1 MTSTELSDDGGM
13 VVPSLRA
20 VADYLRV
27 AGWSLEDQD
36 QRTSLWRPASADDS
50 DPLVIVLPVRQ
61 EAGDYADRVE
71 AAIRV
76 LSFAEQRLPDEI
88 TSDIRFGGAD
98 TVAVRMTPDAP
109 SGEAPLTVVHSAVT
123 ALRDFVVGSAAAI
136 EIHDLVLPSHRPQW
150 AESYAGKVRLST
162 RPGSFVLNL
171 ALPLVVD
178 LGESAAED
186 DAPEQLSFALPPQP
200 FGRRVSSRMLQATQA
215 ARQLADA
222 VSVGDRPLRAFG
234 ETQAKLA
241 ANATELSA
249 LKALGGPEYGLY
261 QLRFTQSPLAGRRSQ
276 PVNLRITPGQQRI
289 LGEASDFLR
298 TRQPRSGVTVQGL
311 VVRLHRSSA
320 YGPGDVVVEGID
332 DDSGTTRRYRMELTA
347 GDYIDALRAHRNG
360 LQVSVTGDREERGT
374 HLHLRR
380 LMSFSVIPGL
390 EYEGESDLPEGWAP
404 GILSLPDDIL
414 RDSTKTTRKH
424 AAWLTRGG
432 EAGEREE
439 RALAE
444 GLVFI
449 GWPEL
454 GDITGCTGREDL
466 REAVRE
472 AYPEISD
479 KIIGNWTGQLW
490 RFTQQMQ
497 PGDLVVMPMHTS
509 PGRVAIGQIT
519 GPYEYRPAEDPG
531 FRHVRRVTWMR
542 TDVPRESFQPDLRNS
557 IGSLLTVCELARN
570 NAASRIQHLAE
581 TGTDPNADGSEE
593 ITSSEEL
600 LADAAS
606 RAPANPRQLTIRN
619 LLLHWGRTRRTSSA
633 VSAITDDL
641 AKVGLT
647 TSPPFADGD
656 MEDEIEIIP
665 IAEPG
670 AKESRRD

>member
-1 MTSTELSDDGGM
+1 
-13 VVPSLRA
+13 
-20 VADYLRV
+20 
-27 AGWSLEDQD
+27 
-36 QRTSLWRPASADDS
+36 
-50 DPLVIVLPVRQ
+50 
-61 EAGDYADRVE
+61 
-71 AAIRV
+71 
-76 LSFAEQRLPDEI
+76 
-88 TSDIRFGGAD
+88 
-98 TVAVRMTPDAP
+98 MTPDAP
-109 SGEAPLTVVHSAVT
+109 SGEAPLALVHSAVT

-162 RPGSFVLNL
+162 HQGSFVLNL

-186 DAPEQLSFALPPQP
+186 DTPEQLSFALPPQP
-200 FGRRVSSRMLQATQA
+200 FGRRVSSRMLQAAQA
-215 ARQLADA
+215 ARRLADA

-234 ETQAKLA
+234 ETPA

-261 QLRFTQSPLAGRRSQ
+261 QLRFTQSPLAGQRSQ
-276 PVNLRITPGQQRI
+276 PVNLRVTPGQQRI
-289 LGEASDFLR
+289 LGEAADFLR

-311 VVRLHRSSA
+311 VVRLHRSNA

-347 GDYIDALRAHRNG
+347 GDYIDALRAHQNG

-380 LMSFSVIPGL
+380 LTSFSVIPGL
-390 EYEGESDLPEGWAP
+390 EYEGESDFPEGWAS
-404 GILSLPDDIL
+404 GIQSLPAEIS
-414 RDSTKTTRKH
+414 RDSTETTRRR

-432 EAGEREE
+432 EGGEREE

-454 GDITGCTGREDL
+454 GEITDRTGREDL
-466 REAVRE
+466 REAVRD
-472 AYPEISD
+472 AYPEISE
-479 KIIGNWTGQLW
+479 KIISNWTGQLW

-497 PGDLVVMPMHTS
+497 PGDLVVMPTHTN

-519 GPYEYRPAEDPG
+519 GPYEYRPAEDSG

-581 TGTDPNADGSEE
+581 TGTDPNADSSEE

-606 RAPANPRQLTIRN
+606 RDPANPQKLTIRN

-633 VSAITDDL
+633 VSTITDDL
-641 AKVGLT
+641 AKSGLT
-647 TSPPFADGD
+647 TRPPFTNGD
-656 MEDEIEIIP
+656 MEDEIEIVP
-665 IAEPG
+665 TAEP
-670 AKESRRD
+670 

>member
-1 MTSTELSDDGGM
+1 MTSRELSDDGGM

-36 QRTSLWRPASADDS
+36 QRTSLWRPESAEDS
-50 DPLVIVLPVRQ
+50 DSLVIVLPVRQ
-61 EAGDYADRVE
+61 EAGDYADRIA

-76 LSFAEQRLPDEI
+76 LAFAEQRLPEEI

-109 SGEAPLTVVHSAVT
+109 SGEAPLTLVHSAVT

-162 RPGSFVLNL
+162 HSGSFILNL

-178 LGESAAED
+178 LGESAADDED
-186 DAPEQLSFALPPQP
+186 SEQLSFALPPQP
-200 FGRRVSSRMLQATQA
+200 FGRRVSSRMLQAAQA
-215 ARQLADA
+215 ARQLADE
-222 VSVGDRPLRAFG
+222 VSAGNLPLRAFG

-261 QLRFTQSPLAGRRSQ
+261 QLRFTQSPLAGRRSE
-276 PVNLRITPGQQRI
+276 PVSLRITPGQQRI
-289 LGEASDFLR
+289 LGEAADFLR

-380 LMSFSVIPGL
+380 LTSFSVIPGL
-390 EYEGESDLPEGWAP
+390 EYEGESDLPEGWAS
-404 GILSLPDDIL
+404 GIESLQ
-414 RDSTKTTRKH
+414 DSMSGSAETTRKR

-449 GWPEL
+449 GWAEL
-454 GDITGCTGREDL
+454 ADITGCTGRVDL

-472 AYPEISD
+472 GYPGISE
-479 KIIGNWTGQLW
+479 KIVGNWTGQLW

-497 PGDLVVMPMHTS
+497 LGDLVVMPLHTN
-509 PGRVAIGQIT
+509 PGRVAIGRIT
-519 GPYEYRPAEDPG
+519 GPYEYRAAEDLG

-570 NAASRIQHLAE
+570 NAASRIQQLAE
-581 TGTDPNADGSEE
+581 TGTDPGTDGSEE

-600 LADAAS
+600 LADAIS
-606 RAPANPRQLTIRN
+606 RDPADPRKLTIRN
-619 LLLHWGRTRRTSSA
+619 LLLHWGRTRRTNSA
-633 VSAITDDL
+633 VSTIADDL

-647 TSPPFADGD
+647 TRPLFTDGD
-656 MEDEIEIIP
+656 MEDEIEIVP
-665 IAEPG
+665 VTERG
-670 AKESRRD
+670 ESRHV